1 ALVAIFLNTVVC
13 IVPLYLMVLLKM
25 LIKPQRAQ
33 VALSHGLVLLA
44 EFWIGIN
51 NLIIALFSGVR
62 WQLTLPQGLSKE
74 KWYFVISNHQ
84 SWADILVLQKLFN
97 RRIPLLK
104 FFLKQELRKVPL
116 LGDAWWALD
125 FPFMK
130 RYSRAEI

>member
-1 ALVAIFLNTVVC
+1 MNPFHVLRGSLALVAISLNTVVC

-84 SWADILVLQKLFN
+84 SWADILVLQK
-97 RRIPLLK
+97 
-104 FFLKQELRKVPL
+104 
-116 LGDAWWALD
+116 
-125 FPFMK
+125 
-130 RYSRAEI
+130 